1 MNKNIINKRKKNI
14 FNLYIVLS
22 LFFVVFFLI
31 FLNFFLDKNKL
42 IDKIKILI
50 EKYSIIYG
58 YTLDKINIYELNYL
72 TEKDILN
79 YFDPYI
85 SKSIF
90 LIPLDQIAHNVS
102 QIKWVENIEI
112 KSNFKNSLDVLINEE
127 VPFGIYSNNN
137 QNVLFSEN
145 LIALEMIKNIN
156 KYNDFTIF
164 FGINSIDNSVK
175 FFENF
180 DNEFK
185 KSIQYAYYIQNRR
198 WDIQLKNNVLLKL
211 PENRINESINNYQ
224 KIYSNI
230 SDIDMK
236 EIESI
241 DLRFNNKAI
250 IRYREQ

>member
-1 MNKNIINKRKKNI
+1 M
-14 FNLYIVLS
+14 
-22 LFFVVFFLI
+22 
-31 FLNFFLDKNKL
+31 
-42 IDKIKILI
+42 
-50 EKYSIIYG
+50 
-58 YTLDKINIYELNYL
+58 
-72 TEKDILN
+72 
-79 YFDPYI
+79 
-85 SKSIF
+85 
-90 LIPLDQIAHNVS
+90 
-102 QIKWVENIEI
+102 
-112 KSNFKNSLDVLINEE
+112 
-127 VPFGIYSNNN
+127 PFGIYSNNN

-180 DNEFK
+180 DNEFE

-224 KIYSNI
+224 KIYPNI